1 MLAAKRQPGAG
12 AGMGQSSTK
21 GKGSLR
27 RGAFFVYI
35 ENGICEGYNVN
46 TFWITLLMLFG
57 YAGKARVCG
66 RAFFVETLKEL

>member
-1 MLAAKRQPGAG
+1 MQAAKRQPGAG
-12 AGMGQSSTK
+12 AGVGQSSDEE
-21 GKGSLR
+21 KGSLR

-35 ENGICEGYNVN
+35 EDGIYWCYNIN

>member
-1 MLAAKRQPGAG
+1 MISALEWLILTG
-12 AGMGQSSTK
+12 SSPCIY
-21 GKGSLR
+21 SLMMCEWMHDN
-27 RGAFFVYI
+27 YI